1 MRKGFVEQAVRVL
14 HHDAGRRRFQGWPCA
29 TKMQMRWRPRQK
41 SRPWRT
47 SRDLSTVCKRIPCGR
62 QLWTSLAHIQQR
74 RHSPSHFLPGTCLCQ
89 ASGSLTTK
97 RRRPGRKGG
106 RSQSRRRQKKRTPV
120 SSRSSWTRSSL
131 PRPQRRTMCLS
142 MHAGWGWILPIQTMH
157 HYCGSRGRGL
167 MLHFLQSG
175 GHAR

>member
-1 MRKGFVEQAVRVL
+1 ML
-14 HHDAGRRRFQGWPCA
+14 HHDVERRRFQGA
-29 TKMQMRWRPRQK
+29 IMRMQMRWRPQQK

-47 SRDLSTVCKRIPCGR
+47 ARGLSAVCKRIGPCRPG
-62 QLWTSLAHIQQR
+62 QLWTSLTQSQPC
-74 RHSPSHFLPGTCLCQ
+74 RHSASHFLPGTCLCQ
-89 ASGSLTTK
+89 ASGRLTTK
-97 RRRPGRKGG
+97 RRRPGRRCG
-106 RSQSRRRQKKRTPV
+106 RSGSQSRRRQKARTPV

-142 MHAGWGWILPIQTMH
+142 MHAGWGWILPIRTMH

-167 MLHFLQSG
+167 MLHFLRSG